1 MKKIIDK
8 IAKLIDLK
16 SIVTISLIITLE
28 YLIVKGVKLED
39 QMFLLFSN
47 ITTMVITFY
56 FAKKDK
62 KEDEEI
68 KQEKPND
75 EAVG

>member
-1 MKKIIDK
+1 MKKIIEN

-16 SIVTISLIITLE
+16 SIITLSLILTLE
-28 YLIVKGVKLED
+28 ILIFKGINLD
-39 QMFLLFSN
+39 NDMFLLFSN

-62 KEDEEI
+62 DKEE
-68 KQEKPND
+68 
-75 EAVG
+75 